1 MATEQVESPALRL
14 ARYLRQF
21 VGLRTTPTRDLS
33 KYETVLWFHSLP
45 QVADCLSAAW
55 AASDGV
61 SPWLEVHKQRF
72 SPPPEP
78 PEVLRGWLDSGA
90 LKVARQDLP
99 PLPRFIFQDDP
110 SAVVDEGEMWPQVPV
125 YIETRPDV
133 SAAFVK
139 YRDLWMAWAEDRRR
153 REAIQ
158 KVYAELFSLHTQL
171 QKQGELVELVLG
183 VGLLDWRATL
193 NGKSVPVR
201 RHVVVLDAELEF
213 EPERGVLRVLP
224 PGQGARPRLEDDML
238 EPELRPDR
246 AEYAVVER
254 QLQEIGDDVW
264 ERASIDAALK
274 TWAQAVS
281 PDLRWHSG
289 LEIDAAHPSGQALSF
304 APALILRRRGQAG
317 MARIYDELIRQL
329 AAGGE
334 VPDGWASLIADLDDR
349 PGGGGDGFG
358 EFAGATPVTVP
369 AGDTYFPLP
378 ANREQKRIVDALE
391 GRRGVLVQGP
401 PGTGKSHTIANL
413 ICHLLATG
421 KRVLITAET
430 ARALQVLK
438 GKLPKEIQ
446 PLCVSLLGQGGDAFA
461 ELNAA
466 VTGITTRQASY
477 SPGCHDERIAE
488 IDRELDAVRRAGASF
503 DTELRSLRE
512 DETYPHSL
520 ADGRYSGTA
529 SEIARRV
536 SEERVRFSW
545 LKLPEEATE
554 RPSIDAPALAA
565 WLGNLRSYSAE
576 EVAEAGLETPRS
588 QDIASPAQFIAA
600 VNAAAAA
607 DEDAAA
613 VSQRRAHAAFTAIAG
628 LPAEQRKQL
637 AETLSGLDRQRAA
650 LDRLSAEWP
659 LAVIR
664 DALGGTTARWDA
676 LEKRSHLLALKLK
689 ASLQR
694 TQERSIRIP
703 DDHAL
708 EKVRSDAQAASTFLD
723 SGGKWKR
730 FGLVTPREL
739 KGLQY
744 LRRELSVDGQ
754 SPESP
759 DRLRLVVEE
768 INARLA
774 VAELR
779 RLWADVTDAETSIDS
794 ATCARVI
801 DERLGWLRDSL
812 AYADS
817 CQKTGVAMLMGK
829 PSVPEPDWLSGDAR
843 EWVALID
850 ASFVVDKQRSAT
862 DAVSAFDSALASVA
876 ELHNVHPV
884 VANLRAAIR
893 GRDVSSYSAAHAKVV
908 EIERVRA
915 AIEHRRRVEGLLN
928 QSAPG
933 IVGAVTQT
941 LMDAAWDD
949 RFSQWAGAWAWAVAD
964 QWLEKRSKPGYHQR
978 LSHRR
983 QDLADKEAELIA
995 ESAALRAWTHFFS
1008 RLSLKEAAA
1017 LRGWRETVKAMG
1029 KGTGRSM
1036 KLARLQRAARQ
1047 YMDECRDAIPIWV
1060 MPRYLVADMLTPG
1073 PAQYDLVIVDE
1084 ASQLGIDSL
1093 FLFYIAK
1100 KLVVV
1105 GDDQQ
1110 ISPYG
1115 IGIPDEAL
1123 SGLQRQYLD
1132 GISHVPALSAQ
1143 SSLYANA
1150 KIRFSQN
1157 VVLREHF
1164 RCMPE
1169 IIQFSNDL
1177 CYASNGTP
1185 LDPLRAYPPDR
1196 LEPLMLRHV
1205 ADGYR
1210 TGGATAAQ
1218 NVPEADAVVA
1228 QILACVADP
1237 RYKHASMGVISL
1249 QGETQAK
1256 LIETKLQAALEEKEI
1271 AARRLICGD
1280 AYAFQ
1285 GDERTVMFL
1294 SMVAAPGETRIGAL
1308 ANESA
1313 KQRFNVAVSRAQ
1325 DQLWLFHSATLDVL
1339 SDQCMRHRLL
1349 SYMLDPGRQTVS
1361 EVTQKFDSDFER
1373 EVFRRISERGFHV
1386 RTQVCVGDP
1395 TNHRYR
1401 IDLVVEGMKGS
1412 LAVECD
1418 GDQWH
1423 GPERYE
1429 HDMARQRDLERAGW
1443 RFVRVR
1449 GGEFYR
1455 DPERAMVPLWTELER
1470 LGIWPRG
1477 VMGPNVESPT
1487 SNTPRVEVDDAVRR
1501 EALVIDD
1508 SDTPHVDAEIDDD
1521 REIPEAEPAA
1531 ATVSAKSTGRDGLQ
1545 PYTSMEGECGPHP
1558 HIASAQEV
1566 ADGLVKIVR
1575 VEGPMLARRA
1585 YDIYLRACGVK
1596 RMGGELKSALN
1607 KALQRAINQGAIEKE
1622 DERSKGGLLY
1632 SIVRVAGTPHVVV
1645 RLRGPRDLEEI
1656 PPSELQYVAKWIA
1669 RSRDYESGSVPHL
1682 RAILEQ
1688 FDLKR
1693 LTDQTTA
1700 ILRDAIE
1707 RDLPYVDAMFRE
1719 AED

>member
-1 MATEQVESPALRL
+1 MATETVESPALRL

-21 VGLRTTPTRDLS
+21 VGLRTTPIRDLS
-33 KYETVLWFHSLP
+33 KYESVLWFHSLP
-45 QVADCLSAAW
+45 QAGDCVSAAW
-55 AASDGV
+55 TTSDSV
-61 SPWLEVHKQRF
+61 SPWLEVQKQRF
-72 SPPPEP
+72 APPPEP
-78 PEVLRGWLDSGA
+78 PNVLRDWLDAGA
-90 LKVARQDLP
+90 LKVAREDLP
-99 PLPRFIFQDDP
+99 PLPKFIFQGDPAAAIDD
-110 SAVVDEGEMWPQVPV
+110 GEMPPQVPV
-125 YIETRPDV
+125 YIEARPDV
-133 SAAFVK
+133 VSAFEK
-139 YRDLWMAWAEDRRR
+139 YRELWTAWSEERRR

-158 KVYAELFSLHTQL
+158 KVYSALFSLHTQL

-193 NGKSVPVR
+193 NGKSVPMR

-213 EPERGVLRVLP
+213 EPERGVLRVVP

-246 AEYAVVER
+246 AEYVLVER

-264 ERASIDAALK
+264 DRAPIDAALK
-274 TWAQAVS
+274 TWAQALS
-281 PDLRWHSG
+281 PDLRWHPE
-289 LEIDAAHPSGQALSF
+289 LEVDAAHPSGQSLSF

-317 MARIYDELIRQL
+317 MARIYEELIRQL

-334 VPDGWASLIADLDDR
+334 VPNGWASLIADLDDG
-349 PGGGGDGFG
+349 PSGGGDGFG
-358 EFAGATPVTVP
+358 RLPDATPATAG

-477 SPGCHDERIAE
+477 SPGCHDDRIAE
-488 IDRELDAVRRAGASF
+488 IDKELDAVRRSAASV

-512 DETYPHSL
+512 DETIPHSV
-520 ADGRYSGTA
+520 ADGRYAGTA
-529 SEIARRV
+529 SEIAKRV
-536 SEERVRFSW
+536 SEERQRFSW
-545 LKLPEEATE
+545 LTLPADAGS
-554 RPSIDAPALAA
+554 RPPIDAPAVGA
-565 WLGNLRSYSAE
+565 WLGNLRSYSDE
-576 EVAEAGLETPRS
+576 DLAEAGLRIPRS
-588 QDIASPAQFIAA
+588 QDIGTPVQFAEAVSAA
-600 VNAAAAA
+600 TAA
-607 DEDAAA
+607 DADAAT
-613 VSQRRAHAAFTAIAG
+613 VEHRQAHTAFAALAG
-628 LPAEQRKQL
+628 LAAEQRKHL
-637 AETLSGLDRQRAA
+637 AEALTGLEHQRAA
-650 LDRLSAEWP
+650 LSRVSAGWP

-664 DALGGTTARWDA
+664 EALGGAPARWEA

-694 TQERSIRIP
+694 TQEHSIRIP
-703 DDHAL
+703 EGHAL
-708 EKVRSDAQAASTFLD
+708 DKVRSDAQTAATFLD
-723 SGGKWKR
+723 AGGKWKR
-730 FGLVTPREL
+730 FGLVTPRDL

-744 LRRELSVDGQ
+744 LRKELTVDGQ
-754 SPESP
+754 SPVSA
-759 DRLRLVVEE
+759 DRLRLVAED
-768 INARLA
+768 INARLT

-779 RLWADVTDAETSIDS
+779 RLWAEVTHDETSADH
-794 ATCARVI
+794 ATCLRVVE
-801 DERLGWLRDSL
+801 ERLGWLRDSL
-812 AYADS
+812 AYAAS
-817 CQKTGVAMLMGK
+817 CQKTGVAMLTGK
-829 PSVPEPDWLSGDAR
+829 PSVPEPDWLSGNAL
-843 EWVALID
+843 EWVALIE
-850 ASFVVDKQRSAT
+850 ASFVVDRQRTAT
-862 DAVSAFDSALASVA
+862 DAVSAFGAALASVA

-884 VANLRAAIR
+884 VAKLRAAIR
-893 GRDVSSYSAAHAKVV
+893 GRDVAEYSATHAKVV
-908 EIERVRA
+908 EIEQVRG

-933 IVGAVTQT
+933 LVAAVAQT
-941 LMDAAWDD
+941 FTEPVWDE
-949 RFSQWAGAWAWAVAD
+949 RFSQWADAWAWAVAD

-978 LSHRR
+978 LSQRR
-983 QDLADKEAELIA
+983 KDLADKEADLIA

-1008 RLSLKEAAA
+1008 RLSQKEAAA

-1060 MPRYLVADMLTPG
+1060 MPRYLVAEMLTPG

-1132 GISHVPALSAQ
+1132 GVPHVPALSAQ

-1157 VVLREHF
+1157 IVLREHF

-1210 TGGATAAQ
+1210 TGGATAAL

-1228 QILACVADP
+1228 QILECVADP

-1249 QGETQAK
+1249 QGEAQAK
-1256 LIETKLQAALEEKEI
+1256 LIETKLHAALEEKEI

-1285 GDERTVMFL
+1285 GDERAVMFL

-1349 SYMLDPGRQTVS
+1349 SYMLDPGRQTVP
-1361 EVTQKFDSDFER
+1361 EVTQKFDSEFER
-1373 EVFRRISERGFHV
+1373 EVFRRISDRGFHV

-1455 DPERAMVPLWTELER
+1455 DPERAMLPLWAELER
-1470 LGIWPRG
+1470 LGIWPKG
-1477 VMGPNVESPT
+1477 VTPPVVESPT
-1487 SNTPRVEVDDAVRR
+1487 RTKASGDARDSDRR

-1508 SDTPHVDAEIDDD
+1508 SDTPHAETETDDD
-1521 REIPEAEPAA
+1521 REIPESEPAD
-1531 ATVSAKSTGRDGLQ
+1531 ATVSATSKGRDGLQ
-1545 PYTSMEGECGPHP
+1545 PYTRMEGECGPHP
-1558 HIASAQEV
+1558 HEASVQEV

-1585 YDIYLRACGVK
+1585 YDIYLRACGIK

-1632 SIVRVAGTPHVVV
+1632 SIVRPAGTPHVVV
-1645 RLRGPRDLEEI
+1645 RMRGPRNLDEI
-1656 PPSELQYVAKWIA
+1656 PPSELQYVAKRIA
-1669 RSRDYESGSVPHL
+1669 RSQGYESGSVPHL

-1707 RDLPYVDAMFRE
+1707 RDLPYVDAMFK
-1719 AED
+1719 DTND